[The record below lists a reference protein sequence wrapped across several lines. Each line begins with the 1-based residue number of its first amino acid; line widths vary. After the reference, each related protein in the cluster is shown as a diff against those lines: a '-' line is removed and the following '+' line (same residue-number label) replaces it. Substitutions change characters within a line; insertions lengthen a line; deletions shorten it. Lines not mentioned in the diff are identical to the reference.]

1 MIKRYAIAIAA
12 ALVAVA
18 FQTVSAQPE
27 SGFVAGEKASQE
39 RIRVASEGLANP
51 ERGFRS

>member
-1 MIKRYAIAIAA
+1 MIRKYAIAVAA
-12 ALVAVA
+12 AVIAVA

-27 SGFVAGEKASQE
+27 SGFIAGAKASQE

-51 ERGFRS
+51 ERVSRV